1 MTEHM
6 IFFALALG
14 PAFLACCGILWMGIT
29 WSTYRRGQLNR
40 KEYKRA
46 LTVGLL
52 LLAPVVIQLIAMLIA
67 RLIL

>member
-6 IFFALALG
+6 IFFVMAFG
-14 PAFLACCGILWMGIT
+14 PAFLACGGILWLGIT
-29 WSTYRRGQLNR
+29 WPTYRRGQLNR

-67 RLIL
+67 KLIL